1 MAESGELLVQKDA
14 TVAKVAE
21 ACLRMMAGSVTPATR
36 RSVAD
41 VAKRSPETYP
51 WEAVCDLVVGEAVDP
66 SDLVNRAIA
75 AQRDWVQGGGAPG
88 AGRAAPRAPRPR
100 ASNAFKRLVAMAI
113 VRSAFYVIFAVVFA
127 VGLILIR
134 ENWGFDLYAFS
145 DGAVDFVRGL
155 LGNPR

>member
-1 MAESGELLVQKDA
+1 MAESGELLVQQDA

-21 ACLRMMAGSVTPATR
+21 TCLRMMAGSVTPAVR
-36 RSVAD
+36 RTVAD
-41 VAKRSPETYP
+41 VAKRSPDAYP
-51 WEAVCDLVVGEAVDP
+51 WEAVCDLVVGESTDP

-75 AQRDWVQGGGAPG
+75 AQRDWVQSGGTS

-100 ASNAFKRLVAMAI
+100 ASNAFKRLVAMAV
-113 VRSAFYVIFAVVFA
+113 VRSVFYVIFAVVFA

-145 DGAVDFVRGL
+145 DSAVAWVRDL